1 MSRKKISARET
12 VRILNDV
19 ATQLEKGDRSLQIQ
33 EALNRAAEGL
43 VPLKRSADLAL
54 LNQIGTQVLNI
65 NASEHRYAAVA
76 KTMKAL
82 GPFDPEAAVSAS
94 SSAAW
99 QRSAAA
105 AMRSCAAR
113 SVSVRFTHRPW

>member
-19 ATQLEKGDRSLQIQ
+19 ATQLEKGDRSLLIQ

-76 KTMKAL
+76 ETMKAL
-82 GPFDPEAAVSAS
+82 GPFDPEAAVSALRTL
-94 SSAAW
+94 ADDILEH
-99 QRSAAA
+99 
-105 AMRSCAAR
+105 
-113 SVSVRFTHRPW
+113 SVPSK